1 MLIDVSFAP
10 KCMIEYDA
18 DVKFPPSLRRIKN
31 RPLKT
36 IELYWTSTQKKLK
49 NWNLK

>member
-31 RPLKT
+31 RPLNWKQSSF
-36 IELYWTSTQKKLK
+36 IEQVLTRSSKIGI
-49 NWNLK
+49 

>member
-18 DVKFPPSLRRIKN
+18 DAFPKKN
-31 RPLKT
+31 QKSTLKNNRA
-36 IELYWTSTQKKLK
+36 LLNKYSQCKKPK